1 MGHAFDQQY
10 WDDIWSGERAG
21 AMGSSDPNPHLR
33 REVAALRPGSALDAG
48 CGAGAEAIWLASA
61 GWTVTAADIAAE
73 ALALGELRAEAAGL
87 AGKVHWVRADLAAWE
102 PDLRYDLVTTHYAH
116 PAMPQ
121 LEFYR
126 RISSWV
132 APGGTLLVVGH
143 AHGHH
148 HEDDQP
154 PAEASATA
162 AAITALLDP
171 DVWKVETAVELDRTT
186 RGPRGRTAS
195 LHDVI
200 VRAARKEEL

>member
-1 MGHAFDQQY
+1 
-10 WDDIWSGERAG
+10 
-21 AMGSSDPNPHLR
+21 
-33 REVAALRPGSALDAG
+33 
-48 CGAGAEAIWLASA
+48 
-61 GWTVTAADIAAE
+61 
-73 ALALGELRAEAAGL
+73 
-87 AGKVHWVRADLAAWE
+87 VHWVRADLSTWE

-171 DVWKVETAVELDRTT
+171 DEWNVETAVELDRTT
-186 RGPRGRTAS
+186 PGPRGRTAS

-200 VRAARKEEL
+200 VRAARKEEQ